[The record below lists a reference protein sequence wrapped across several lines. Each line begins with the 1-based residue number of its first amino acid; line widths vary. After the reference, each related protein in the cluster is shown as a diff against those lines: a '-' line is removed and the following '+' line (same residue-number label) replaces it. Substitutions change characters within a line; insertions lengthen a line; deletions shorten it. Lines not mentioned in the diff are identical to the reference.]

1 MSAIEKL
8 ISPLVESQ
16 FPEFYKEQGPLF
28 ILFVEEYYKWLES
41 NDPNYSS
48 YTDTTFVGNPLYH
61 SRRLLEY
68 KNIDQTVS
76 DFYVYFKEKYLK
88 SVDITSTV
96 SADRLVKASNDLYKS
111 KGSERSLDLFFR
123 LLYGTRIEVYNPGED
138 ILKPSDGTWVIPQY
152 LELTVSPR
160 TKSFPGKQ
168 ITGSVS
174 GATAFVEYVITR
186 NINGKIIDLVFL
198 SNRVGTFRTNE
209 LILDQPNIVDAPKIV
224 GSLTS
229 IDITLGGEAFVVG
242 ETVKILSSSGVEGFA
257 RVTSV
262 ESVTGLVR
270 FTIVDGG
277 WGYSNATSESTVSA
291 KVLRVANVYNSN
303 SEITT
308 FFRNET
314 VTQNLYSF
322 TLNNVTGFLQTNK
335 QILNSNTSENS
346 ISVIAS
352 VQQNTTV
359 STSNTANLVLN
370 QLSGN
375 VFSNNILFVPDQE
388 IVFADDIVVFDIGD
402 QVVQSNGTGNNVTGI
417 IGSVSPA
424 IGIAPSIPTLGSNGI
439 HVGTFVIQPATGAT
453 GYVTAIPRQNFF
465 TFTNVNVFTVRG
477 GTGTFTNTSTILVY
491 TDSSQTTLVEEFDPL
506 QILEGYEYLIVDTST
521 TGTDK
526 WSYGNTIVKVGS
538 PSVNTIIHVA
548 SDVGGI
554 FSSYD
559 DESASANL
567 FASNSTAIGLTSI
580 TGDFYGTG
588 NTVIIGDTSNTYART
603 TLLYSGFGADFNVG
617 IISDTETV
625 RLSPDLINSNN
636 DGPGSNS
643 IKFTQMLISGA
654 NSTFSNLNSVYI
666 ESGGTGYNNTNI
678 VIFTG
683 GNTGAGSFTAGNAS
697 IITDNTGV
705 IVAVGLS
712 SNSGNGII
720 TTPTAT
726 VANSTGGSSGI
737 GSGASLIPVSSLGF
751 IKLPGGDITYT
762 ILDLLRFNTLTI
774 GSIATLTNINPGENY
789 NVNPF
794 VSVYEPYVA
803 AYGKRDIVI
812 EVANITGP
820 GFIEG
825 EYVEQT
831 IDTPGVEIKSNNFT
845 GNTSNS
851 YEVQEVVYSTDGINI
866 TAEGIIYSTTRDLG
880 TNVHTTVVVSNT
892 GTWQNTVNVS
902 ILSVDSNTNFE
913 PGNKILQSI
922 TANGILVSSNS
933 STLVVK
939 NVMGTFVPGSVT
951 SNASPSTGSATI
963 SSVANSQVFKLIG
976 STSNGQSVISNT
988 EPYTASALAKGI
1000 IKINSNN
1007 TFLSLRRIS
1016 LFTEFAVSNTVVGKT
1031 TGTQANVVS
1040 VSIDP
1045 TSNVIGDNAV
1055 ITANV
1060 VATQGTIGGV
1070 EVTDSGLG
1078 YLHNEGLTLSSLDG
1092 ARFASGKANV
1102 ATQGIGSGYYSSTK
1116 SFLNDTKYIQDGEYY
1131 QNYSYE
1137 IQTTI
1142 PIDKYFDTLKEV
1154 LHVAGKKMYGKVVKT
1169 TDADFSMTSNSTI
1182 TIT

>member
-1 MSAIEKL
+1 MSAIEKF
-8 ISPLVESQ
+8 ISPLIESQ

-41 NDPNYSS
+41 NDPEYSTYS
-48 YTDTTFVGNPLYH
+48 DAMLVGNPLYH
-61 SRRLLEY
+61 ARRLFEY
-68 KNIDQTVS
+68 KNIDQTVN
-76 DFYVYFKEKYLK
+76 DFYVYFKEKFLK
-88 SVDITSTV
+88 NVDISSTV
-96 SADRLVKASNDLYKS
+96 SEDRLIKASNDLYKS
-111 KGSERSLDLFFR
+111 KSSQRSLELFFN
-123 LLYGTRIEVYNPGED
+123 LLYGTKIEIYNPGED

-160 TKSFPGKQ
+160 TKTFPGKQ
-168 ITGSVS
+168 VTGSVS

-186 NINGKIIDLVFL
+186 NINGKIIDLAFL
-198 SNRVGTFRTNE
+198 SNRTGTFLTNE
-209 LILDQPNIVDAPKIV
+209 LILDEPNVVDAPKVV

-229 IDITLGGEAFVVG
+229 ISITLGGEAFVVG
-242 ETVKILSSSGVEGFA
+242 ETVKIISSSGVEGFA
-257 RVTSV
+257 RVTAV

-277 WGYSNATSESTVSA
+277 WGYSNTTSESTVSS

-308 FFRNET
+308 FFRNER
-314 VTQNLYSF
+314 VSQNLYSF
-322 TLNNVTGFLQTNK
+322 TLNNVTGYFSTNK
-335 QILNSNTSENS
+335 QILNSDTIENS
-346 ISVIAS
+346 VSVIAS
-352 VQQNTTV
+352 VQQNTSIT
-359 STSNTANLVLN
+359 TSNTANLVLN

-375 VFSNNILFVPDQE
+375 VFSNNILYLPDQE
-388 IVFADDIVVFDIGD
+388 IVFASNTYVFEIGD
-402 QVVQSNGTGNNVTGI
+402 RVVQSNGTGNNVSGI
-417 IGSVSPA
+417 IGSVTPA
-424 IGIAPSIPTLGSNGI
+424 VGIAPSIPTLNSNGV
-439 HVGTFVIQPATGAT
+439 HVGVFVIQPGTGAT
-453 GYVTAIPRQNFF
+453 GYVTAIPRQNYY

-477 GTGTFTNTSTILVY
+477 GTGTFTNTSTILLY
-491 TDSSQTTLVEEFDPL
+491 TDSTQTTLIDEFDPL
-506 QILEGYEYLIVDTST
+506 QVINGYEYLILDTST

-526 WSYGNTIVKVGS
+526 WSYGNTMVKVGS
-538 PSVNTIIHVA
+538 PAVNSVIHVT
-548 SDVGGI
+548 SDVGGLV
-554 FSSYD
+554 SSYA

-567 FASNSTAIGLTSI
+567 FASNSTAVGLTDI
-580 TGDFYGTG
+580 VGDFYGTG
-588 NTVIIGDTSNTYART
+588 NTVIIGDTSNTYARA
-603 TLLYSGFGADFNVG
+603 TLLYTGFGADFNVG
-617 IISDTETV
+617 IISDAETV

-654 NSTFSNLNSVYI
+654 NSTFGNLSSVYI
-666 ESGGTGYNNTNI
+666 ESGGSGYNNTNI
-678 VIFTG
+678 VLFTG
-683 GNTGAGSFTAGNAS
+683 GNTGVGSFTAGNAS

-737 GSGASLIPVSSLGF
+737 GTGASLIPVSSLGF

-812 EVANITGP
+812 EVANLTGP
-820 GFIEG
+820 GFIQG

-831 IDTPGVEIKSNNFT
+831 IDTPGIEIKSNNFT
-845 GNTSNS
+845 GNTSNT
-851 YEVQEVVYSTDGINI
+851 YEVQEAVYSTDGINI
-866 TAEGIIYSTTRDLG
+866 TAEGFVYSTTKDLG
-880 TNVHTTVVVSNT
+880 TGIYTTVIVSNT

-902 ILSVDSNTNFE
+902 ILTVDSNTNFE
-913 PGNKILQSI
+913 PGNKILQST

-933 STLVVK
+933 TTLVVK
-939 NVMGTFVPGSVT
+939 NVLGTFANGAIT
-951 SNASPSTGSATI
+951 SNASPTPGSATV
-963 SSVANSQVFKLIG
+963 SNTSNSQIYKLIG
-976 STSNGQSVISNT
+976 STSNGQTVISNT
-988 EPYTASALAKGI
+988 ELYTASALAKGI

-1007 TFLSLRRIS
+1007 TFLTLKRIS
-1016 LFTEFAVSNTVVGKT
+1016 LFTEFAVSNTVIGKT

-1045 TSNVIGDNAV
+1045 SSNIIGDNAV

-1060 VATQGTIGGV
+1060 VATEGTIGGI

-1078 YLHNEGLTLSSLDG
+1078 YLHDEGLTLSSLDG

-1102 ATQGIGSGYYSSTK
+1102 ATQGVGSGYYSSTK
-1116 SFLNDTKYIQDGEYY
+1116 SFLDDTKYIQDGEYY

-1142 PIDKYFDTLKEV
+1142 PIERYFDTLKEV

-1169 TDADFSMTSNSTI
+1169 TDADFAMTSNSSI